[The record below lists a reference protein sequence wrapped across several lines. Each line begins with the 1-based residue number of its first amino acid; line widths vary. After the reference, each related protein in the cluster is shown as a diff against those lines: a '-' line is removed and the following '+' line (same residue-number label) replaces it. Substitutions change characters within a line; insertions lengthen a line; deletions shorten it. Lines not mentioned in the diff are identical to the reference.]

1 MAPSWL
7 PSRSLLP
14 RADSLTASQGL
25 ALDSIERVVSMM
37 SLLGCIA
44 LITSFLTIKN
54 LRTRS
59 FNRLLFLAACGNI
72 LSNVATFIGHTGI
85 KGGDRSG
92 LCKFQATLIQW
103 SVFAMHDKGCIDR
116 DQVHACRWTL
126 GLLHGSQCLP
136 YVRRFEKWYCV
147 LCFGVSGIPAL
158 TYLLLDTVGGRDF
171 YGDAVVCDPDTSVFK
186 PLTPPALVLDLREA
200 RYPPPLHLLYPR
212 VESPSSLR
220 ARAA

>member
-103 SVFAMHDKGCIDR
+103 SVFALHDKGCIDR

-136 YVRRFEKWYCV
+136 YVPHYQDRPGHSPLREVV
-147 LCFGVSGIPAL
+147 LCALLRRLRDPSLDVPAARHRWRQRLLRRRSGM
-158 TYLLLDTVGGRDF
+158 
-171 YGDAVVCDPDTSVFK
+171 
-186 PLTPPALVLDLREA
+186 
-200 RYPPPLHLLYPR
+200 
-212 VESPSSLR
+212 
-220 ARAA
+220 